1 MDNLLFDPDSLSIKP
16 CDTVT
21 WVHQDGQAPHT
32 VTSGVSPPLGT
43 PLGGL
48 FDSRGADANARMTET
63 GTSSFSHT
71 FDSAGTFPYHC
82 EVHGAPNGAMNGTIT
97 VSP

>member
-1 MDNLLFDPDSLSIKP
+1 
-16 CDTVT
+16 
-21 WVHQDGQAPHT
+21 
-32 VTSGVSPPLGT
+32 
-43 PLGGL
+43 
-48 FDSRGADANARMTET
+48 MTET